1 MSEFRIGPT
10 AKAFLHQLILAIF
23 VVAWVVPIYAMAIN
37 GLKSEFD
44 VTSTPV
50 FIPPLHP
57 SLAAFASVWSEL
69 NVPLLN
75 SIIVVIPVSVIATF
89 IGAMAAYYFY
99 ILSTSKSKSL
109 GILSNTIFSLIA
121 LATFMPYQ
129 AVVIPLTRIEA
140 NWGLLNTYGGVIFAF
155 SLFYIPTAALLMS
168 MFMAVLP
175 RDIIDASRIDGSS
188 DLRTFFKIVVPLTV
202 PGLISTLIF
211 NIIEMWNNFFIP
223 LVLFNVAKQTL
234 IPVAVESFTG
244 GYGTLYNDSFAAA
257 FLASIIPLLI
267 FIFLGRYFIRGLVT
281 LGTGGKGAV

>member
-1 MSEFRIGPT
+1 MSEFGPT
-10 AKAFLHQLILAIF
+10 VKAFLHQLILAIF
-23 VVAWVVPIYAMAIN
+23 VVIWLIPIYAMVIN

-57 SLAAFASVWSEL
+57 SLTAFAAVWSQL
-69 NVPLLN
+69 DVPLLN
-75 SIIVVIPVSVIATF
+75 SVIVVIPVSLVATF

-99 ILSTSKSKSL
+99 LLSVSKRRSL
-109 GILSNTIFSLIA
+109 NFMSNTIFSLIA

-129 AVVIPLTRIEA
+129 AVIIPLTRIEA
-140 NWGLLNTYGGVIFAF
+140 NWGLLNTYGGAIFAF
-155 SLFYIPTAALLMS
+155 ILFYIPTAALLMS

-175 RDIIDASRIDGSS
+175 RDIIDAARIDGSG
-188 DLRTFFKIVVPLTV
+188 DLRTFFRIVVPLTI
-202 PGLISTLIF
+202 PGIISTLIF
-211 NIIEMWNNFFIP
+211 NVIEMWNNFFIP

-244 GYGTLYNDSFAAA
+244 GYGTLYNESFAAA

>member
-1 MSEFRIGPT
+1 MSEFGPT
-10 AKAFLHQLILAIF
+10 VKAFLHQLILAIF
-23 VVAWVVPIYAMAIN
+23 VVIWLIPIYTMVIN

-57 SLAAFASVWSEL
+57 SLTAFAAVWSQL
-69 NVPLLN
+69 DAPLLN
-75 SIIVVIPVSVIATF
+75 SVIVVIPVSLVATF

-99 ILSTSKSKSL
+99 LLSVSKRRSL
-109 GILSNTIFSLIA
+109 NFMSNTIFSLIA

-129 AVVIPLTRIEA
+129 AVIIPLTRIEA
-140 NWGLLNTYGGVIFAF
+140 NWGLLNTYGGAIFAF
-155 SLFYIPTAALLMS
+155 ILFYIPTAALLMS

-175 RDIIDASRIDGSS
+175 RDIIDAARIDGSG
-188 DLRTFFKIVVPLTV
+188 DLRTFFRIVVPLTI
-202 PGLISTLIF
+202 PGIISTLIF
-211 NIIEMWNNFFIP
+211 NVIEMWNNFFIP

-244 GYGTLYNDSFAAA
+244 GYGTLYNESFAAA

>member
-1 MSEFRIGPT
+1 VSEFGPT
-10 AKAFLHQLILAIF
+10 VKAFLHQLILAIF
-23 VVAWVVPIYAMAIN
+23 VVIWLIPIYTMVIN

-57 SLAAFASVWSEL
+57 SLTAFAAVWSQL
-69 NVPLLN
+69 DVPLLN
-75 SIIVVIPVSVIATF
+75 SVIVVIPVSLVATF

-99 ILSTSKSKSL
+99 LLSVSKRRSL
-109 GILSNTIFSLIA
+109 NFMSNTIFSLIA

-129 AVVIPLTRIEA
+129 AVIIPLTRIEA
-140 NWGLLNTYGGVIFAF
+140 NWGLLNTYGGAIFAF
-155 SLFYIPTAALLMS
+155 ILFYIPTAALLMS

-175 RDIIDASRIDGSS
+175 RDIIDAARIDGSG
-188 DLRTFFKIVVPLTV
+188 DLRTFFRIVVPLTI
-202 PGLISTLIF
+202 PGIISTLIF
-211 NIIEMWNNFFIP
+211 NVIEMWNNFFIP

-244 GYGTLYNDSFAAA
+244 GYGTLYNESFAAA

>member
-1 MSEFRIGPT
+1 VSEFGPT
-10 AKAFLHQLILAIF
+10 VKAFLHQLILAIF
-23 VVAWVVPIYAMAIN
+23 VVIWLIPIYTMVIN

-57 SLAAFASVWSEL
+57 SLTAFAAVWSQL
-69 NVPLLN
+69 DAPLLN
-75 SIIVVIPVSVIATF
+75 SVIVVIPVSLVATF

-99 ILSTSKSKSL
+99 LLSVSKRRSL
-109 GILSNTIFSLIA
+109 NFMSNTIFSLIA

-129 AVVIPLTRIEA
+129 AVIIPLTRIEA
-140 NWGLLNTYGGVIFAF
+140 NWGLLNTYGGAIFAF
-155 SLFYIPTAALLMS
+155 ILFYIPTAALLMS

-175 RDIIDASRIDGSS
+175 RDIIDAARIDGSG
-188 DLRTFFKIVVPLTV
+188 DLRTFFRIVVPLTI
-202 PGLISTLIF
+202 PGIISTLIF
-211 NIIEMWNNFFIP
+211 NVIEMWNNFFIP

-244 GYGTLYNDSFAAA
+244 GYGTLYNESFAAA

>member
-1 MSEFRIGPT
+1 VSEFGPT
-10 AKAFLHQLILAIF
+10 VKAFLHQLILAIF
-23 VVAWVVPIYAMAIN
+23 VVIWLIPIYTMVIN

-57 SLAAFASVWSEL
+57 SLTAFAAVWSQL
-69 NVPLLN
+69 DVPLLN
-75 SIIVVIPVSVIATF
+75 SVIVVIPVSLVATF
-89 IGAMAAYYFY
+89 IGATAAYYFY
-99 ILSTSKSKSL
+99 LLSVSKRRSL
-109 GILSNTIFSLIA
+109 NFMSNTIFSLIA

-129 AVVIPLTRIEA
+129 AVIIPLTRIEA
-140 NWGLLNTYGGVIFAF
+140 NWGLLNTYGGAIFAF
-155 SLFYIPTAALLMS
+155 ILFYIPTAALLMS

-175 RDIIDASRIDGSS
+175 RDIIDAARIDGSG
-188 DLRTFFKIVVPLTV
+188 DLRTFFRIVVPLTI
-202 PGLISTLIF
+202 PGIISTLIF
-211 NIIEMWNNFFIP
+211 NVIEMWNNFFIP

-244 GYGTLYNDSFAAA
+244 GYGTLYNESFAAA

>member
-1 MSEFRIGPT
+1 VSEFGPT
-10 AKAFLHQLILAIF
+10 VKAFLHQLILAIF
-23 VVAWVVPIYAMAIN
+23 VVIWLIPIYAMVIN

-57 SLAAFASVWSEL
+57 SLTAFAAVWSQL
-69 NVPLLN
+69 DVPLLN
-75 SIIVVIPVSVIATF
+75 SVIVVIPVSLVATF

-99 ILSTSKSKSL
+99 LLSVSKRRSL
-109 GILSNTIFSLIA
+109 NFMSNTIFSLIA

-129 AVVIPLTRIEA
+129 AVIIPLTRIEA
-140 NWGLLNTYGGVIFAF
+140 NWGLLNTYGGAIFAF
-155 SLFYIPTAALLMS
+155 ILFYIPTAALLMS

-175 RDIIDASRIDGSS
+175 RDIIDAARIDGSG
-188 DLRTFFKIVVPLTV
+188 DLRTFFRIVVPLTI
-202 PGLISTLIF
+202 PGIISTLIF
-211 NIIEMWNNFFIP
+211 NVIEMWNNFFIP

-244 GYGTLYNDSFAAA
+244 GYGTLYNESFAAA

>member
-1 MSEFRIGPT
+1 MSEFGPT
-10 AKAFLHQLILAIF
+10 VKAFLHQLILAIF
-23 VVAWVVPIYAMAIN
+23 VVIWLIPIYTMVIN

-57 SLAAFASVWSEL
+57 SLTAFAAVWSQL
-69 NVPLLN
+69 DVPLLN
-75 SIIVVIPVSVIATF
+75 SVIVVIPVSLVATF

-99 ILSTSKSKSL
+99 LLSVSKRRSL
-109 GILSNTIFSLIA
+109 NFMSNTIFSLIA

-129 AVVIPLTRIEA
+129 AVIIPLTRIEA
-140 NWGLLNTYGGVIFAF
+140 NWGLLNTYGGAIFAF
-155 SLFYIPTAALLMS
+155 ILFYIPTAALLMS

-175 RDIIDASRIDGSS
+175 RDIIDAARIDGSG
-188 DLRTFFKIVVPLTV
+188 DLRTFFRIVVPLTI
-202 PGLISTLIF
+202 PGIISTLIF
-211 NIIEMWNNFFIP
+211 NVIEMWNNFFIP

-244 GYGTLYNDSFAAA
+244 GYGTLYNESFAAA